1 MRKLAICNET
11 FPDMDWAACCRF
23 VAQTGYDAIEIAPYT
38 MGKDVRDVSSDTR
51 RVYRATAE
59 RSGLEI
65 VGLHWLLVSPPGLS
79 LTTPDDA
86 LRAETSAYLAALV
99 DFCADIGGQ
108 TLVLGSPN
116 QRRIAH
122 GETAQTATAR
132 LMRSLEPALA
142 RCRTHG
148 LTLCLEPLP
157 APEADLILTLEEAR
171 SVIALMAHPCL
182 RTILDI
188 KSASAEQKTIDILI
202 TASAADIAHVH
213 ANDANRC
220 GPGFGDT
227 DFVPIFAALD
237 GIGYEGCVSVE
248 VFDYTPD
255 PEVIARQSLAYLKQ
269 CEQQAQQRTISD
281 SRETKRHE
289 NLSY

>member
-1 MRKLAICNET
+1 MA
-11 FPDMDWAACCRF
+11 
-23 VAQTGYDAIEIAPYT
+23 
-38 MGKDVRDVSSDTR
+38 KDVRDISSHAR
-51 RVYRATAE
+51 RVYRGTAE
-59 RSGLEI
+59 RSGLQV

-86 LRAETSAYLAALV
+86 LRTETAAYLAALV
-99 DFCADIGGQ
+99 DFCADLGGK

-116 QRRIAH
+116 QRRIAD
-122 GETAQTATAR
+122 GETARTATAR
-132 LMRSLEPALA
+132 LVRSLEPALA
-142 RCRTHG
+142 RCQTHG

-171 SVIALMAHPCL
+171 SVIAQSTHPCL

-188 KSASAEQKTIDILI
+188 KSASAEQKALDTLM
-202 TASAADIAHVH
+202 TESASDIAHVH
-213 ANDANRC
+213 ANDANRR

-237 GIGYEGCVSVE
+237 VIGYEGCVSVE

-255 PEVIARQSLAYLKQ
+255 PLIIARQSLAYLKQ

-281 SRETKRHE
+281 SRETKRLE
-289 NLSY
+289 NLS